1 VGKQTRREDGG
12 VPVGEHHLR
21 RHHRG
26 PAARYRAFRRGLQV
40 NPLLDLTWRI
50 AVLSVGGLVVVTG
63 IALLALPGPGWAT
76 IFIGL
81 MILASEF
88 AWARRSLDWA
98 KDRAR
103 AAQVKAM
110 APEVRRR
117 NQVISMVVAAMIVGG
132 VVWYWQIHGFPGPVG
147 EWLFDFVGT

>member
-1 VGKQTRREDGG
+1 MEVGKQTRREDGG
-12 VPVGEHHLR
+12 MPAREHSR
-21 RHHRG
+21 RHRG

-50 AVLSVGGLVVVTG
+50 GVLTVGGLVVATG

-76 IFIGL
+76 IFVGF

-98 KDRAR
+98 KERAR
-103 AAQVKAM
+103 SAQVKAM

-117 NQVISMVVAAMIVGG
+117 NQVLSVVVATMIVGA
-132 VVWYWQIHGFPGPVG
+132 VVWYWQTHGFPGPVG
-147 EWLFDFVGT
+147 NWLIDVWNT

>member
-1 VGKQTRREDGG
+1 MESRRPDGDASSGARTRS
-12 VPVGEHHLR
+12 HS
-21 RHHRG
+21 G
-26 PAARYRAFRRGLQV
+26 PAARYRAFRRGLQT

-50 AVLSVGGLVVVTG
+50 AVLTVGGLVVAVG
-63 IALLALPGPGWAT
+63 VALLALPGPGWAT
-76 IFIGL
+76 IFVGF

-103 AAQVKAM
+103 SAQVKAM

-117 NQVISMVVAAMIVGG
+117 NQIVSVVVAAMIVAGA
-132 VVWYWQIHGFPGPVG
+132 VFYWRTYGFPGPVG
-147 EWLFDFVGT
+147 TWLETVWNT